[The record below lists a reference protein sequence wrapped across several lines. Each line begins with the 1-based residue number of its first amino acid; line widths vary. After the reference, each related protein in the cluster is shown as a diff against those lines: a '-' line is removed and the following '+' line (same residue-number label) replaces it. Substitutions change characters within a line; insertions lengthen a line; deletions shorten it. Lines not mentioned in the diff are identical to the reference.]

1 MKSINLS
8 ETLKFFFRK
17 KHEINL
23 FQFEI
28 GLKLYFL
35 WCLRSRVIF
44 FIFEN
49 GHLKIY
55 YTLLYPGK
63 SREIRYLM
71 KYIRIFEFLE
81 GFKLSIFALDCV
93 INPNPLSPSPAQLT
107 SSDQALFRKKK

>member
-1 MKSINLS
+1 MVPQIA
-8 ETLKFFFRK
+8 R
-17 KHEINL
+17 H
-23 FQFEI
+23 
-28 GLKLYFL
+28 
-35 WCLRSRVIF
+35 F

-55 YTLLYPGK
+55 NTLLYPGK

-107 SSDQALFRKKK
+107 SSDEALFRKKEKEKMKINKYIFS